1 MKICIIGGVA
11 GGATAAARLR
21 RLNEQNE
28 IILFEKGAHIS
39 FANCGLPY
47 HVGGVIKKRENLILR
62 TPENFKKTYRV
73 DVRILHE
80 VIAVNRGNK
89 TLTVKNLST
98 GAVFEEAYDKL
109 LLSPGGVPFIP
120 DIPGLADVPY
130 MTLRDIPD
138 MDRIIEKIKTL
149 KVRRALVIGGGYIGI
164 EIAENL
170 AHLSVETHVVEMA
183 PQILTIFDPEMAGI
197 LHEKMTENKV
207 FVHTKDTVSKI
218 EGSPVSSVTL
228 KSGTTLSCDLI
239 LVAIG
244 VRPETTLA
252 KGAGLKLGPLG
263 GIETDKTLQTSDPDI
278 YACGDAVEVTHFVS
292 RNKALLPLAGPANK
306 QARVA
311 ADNILGLAARYEG
324 TQGTSIVKIFDL
336 QAAST
341 GLNERQAVKE
351 KKDYQ
356 VLYLHPAN
364 HAGYYPGA
372 SLIHLKVI
380 YDRVSGK
387 ILGAQAVGKEGVDK
401 RIDILACALRLGA
414 DVYSLKNLELCYA
427 PPFGAAKDP
436 VNMIGFMAENI
447 RNNLVTF
454 VTCAE
459 LSSLH
464 NPYYIDVA
472 TPEEFSLG
480 RIQEAVNIPLS
491 ELRGRMQEIPG
502 DRTLV
507 VYCQSG
513 LRSYNACRILLQNG
527 FEKVFN
533 LAGGYKTFRFF
544 SFKPRNPQAPSA
556 DISTLSGCESDSP
569 CTLSSSKTVEL
580 DLCGLQCPGPVLS
593 LKKALDD
600 LSAGGTIRAV
610 ATDEGF
616 MKDLPAFCK
625 STGSELLE
633 IKKGKG
639 GYEALIRKGASETV
653 LPQKQGNS
661 KKKTLVVFSGDLDKA
676 MAAFII
682 ANGARAMG
690 SEVTLFF
697 TFWGLNILRK
707 ANPPSVLK
715 TGIEKMFGWMMP
727 RGADKLNLS
736 KMNML
741 GMGTDMMKR
750 VMKNKKVTPL
760 PDLIQ
765 SALQGGVKLVACSM
779 TMDIMGLKK
788 EELLDGVEIGGVAHF
803 LSESDESGTTLFI

>member
-21 RLNEQNE
+21 RLNEQSQ
-28 IILFEKGAHIS
+28 IILFEKGAFIS

-47 HVGGVIKKRENLILR
+47 HVGGVIKNREKLILR
-62 TPENFKKTYRV
+62 TPEDFHKTYRV

-80 VIAVNRGNK
+80 VTAINRKNK
-89 TLTVKNLST
+89 TLTVKNLAS
-98 GAVFEEAYDKL
+98 GAVSGETYDKL
-109 LLSPGGVPFIP
+109 ILSPGGVPFIP
-120 DIPGLADVPY
+120 DIPGLSDVPY
-130 MTLRDIPD
+130 RTLRDIPD
-138 MDRIIEKIKTL
+138 MDKIIEKIKTQ

-170 AHLSVETHVVEMA
+170 AHLSLETHVVEMA

-207 FVHTKDTVSKI
+207 FIHTNETVTKI
-218 EGSPVSSVTL
+218 EGGPVSSVTL
-228 KSGTTLSCDLI
+228 KSGTTLDFDLI

-244 VRPETTLA
+244 IRPETALA
-252 KGAGLKLGPLG
+252 KAAGLRLGPLG
-263 GIETDKTLQTSDPDI
+263 GLDVTETLQTSDPDI

-311 ADNILGLAARYEG
+311 ADSLMGLATRYEG
-324 TQGTSIVKIFDL
+324 TQGTSIVKVFDL
-336 QAAST
+336 EAAST
-341 GLNERQAVKE
+341 GLNERQALKE
-351 KKDYQ
+351 KKDCQ

-380 YDRVSGK
+380 YDKSSGK
-387 ILGAQAVGKEGVDK
+387 LLGAQAIGKEGVDK
-401 RIDILACALRLGA
+401 RIDILASAIRFGA

-447 RNNLVTF
+447 RNQLVNF
-454 VTCAE
+454 VTPSG
-459 LSSLH
+459 LSALE
-464 NPYYIDVA
+464 NPFYVDVA
-472 TPEEFSLG
+472 TPEEYSLG
-480 RIQEAVNIPLS
+480 RIADAVNIPLS
-491 ELRGRMQEIPG
+491 TLRSRLQEIPG
-502 DRTLV
+502 DRTVV

-527 FEKVFN
+527 FKTVYN
-533 LAGGYKTFRFF
+533 LAGGYKTYRFF
-544 SFKPRNPQAPSA
+544 SFQPQNPKIFSA
-556 DISTLSGCESDSP
+556 DINTLSGCESDSP
-569 CTLSSSKTVEL
+569 CAVSSKTVEL
-580 DLCGLQCPGPVLS
+580 DLCGLQCPGPILS
-593 LKKALDD
+593 LKKALDG

-625 STGSELLE
+625 STGNELLE
-633 IKKGKG
+633 IKKEKG
-639 GYEALIRKGASETV
+639 VYEAFIRKNAAMPSA
-653 LPQKQGNS
+653 PQREGNL

-690 SEVTLFF
+690 SDVTLFF

-707 ANPPSVLK
+707 SNPPAVEKSAV
-715 TGIEKMFGWMMP
+715 EKMFGWMMP

-741 GMGTDMMKR
+741 GLGTDMMKR
-750 VMKNKKVTPL
+750 VMINKKVTPL

-765 SALQGGVKLVACSM
+765 TALQSGVKLVACSM
-779 TMDIMGLKK
+779 TMDIMGLKR

-803 LSESDESGTTLFI
+803 LSESDESGATLFI